1 MSHVR
6 CEEPGTYGLTLQ
18 TEEFTDNADI
28 NYGFMN
34 LDNIYF

>member
-1 MSHVR
+1 MSHIR
-6 CEEPGTYGLTLQ
+6 CEDLGTYGLTHQ
-18 TEEFTDNADI
+18 TEEFIDNTVI

>member
-1 MSHVR
+1 MSHIR
-6 CEEPGTYGLTLQ
+6 CEEPGTYGLTTL
-18 TEEFTDNADI
+18 TEKFTDNAVI